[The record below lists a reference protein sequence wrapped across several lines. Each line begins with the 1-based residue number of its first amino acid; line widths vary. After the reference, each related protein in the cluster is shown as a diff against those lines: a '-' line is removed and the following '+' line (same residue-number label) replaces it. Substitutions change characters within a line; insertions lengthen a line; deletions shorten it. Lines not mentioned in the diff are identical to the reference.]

1 MAIYAVYAAQPSYLN
16 YHILKNN
23 GKVKE
28 RKGGQEGG
36 KCRSIEQGKRGFI
49 MYKGAGGERT

>member
-1 MAIYAVYAAQPSYLN
+1 MVYAAQPSYLN
-16 YHILKNN
+16 YHILKND

-36 KCRSIEQGKRGFI
+36 KCRSVEQGKRGFI
-49 MYKGAGGERT
+49 M